1 MAGTAQLALQL
12 DFGGEPPQGAA
23 PVVDLYR
30 ERCKRDRA
38 VYLAMHPNA
47 RASDYYSRIAYGKVE
62 KSNNAS
68 GIATPPYE
76 EWRASASPNVLVAK
90 GKAIQV
96 PKGLAPE
103 FVEDVIDWIDFIWS
117 FDYISDK
124 SIASNFV
131 SSLKAI
137 FASAEAAG
145 CLRFADIDERVVR
158 DAVHG
163 NRWPNILGKIS
174 LFNAEHC
181 DQSGG
186 FDIDIWRVSRLVTDE
201 SRLNPSTPVRT
212 LTFGDIE
219 LEANK
224 VLAKRYV
231 KYLCEQTDD
240 AVTYIKDQLAA
251 IKILMRLLGETHA
264 DAMSREDAI
273 SVRER
278 LREENDNTAVFNLL
292 LRHITAFTDWLY
304 AEGHAECS
312 HFYRED
318 KVLGEGYRFKESS
331 VDEYVVDQ
339 IFQALPELDE
349 KPRLFFLAIYC
360 TGMRESEAVELKK
373 DCLFEADEGFFID
386 FTSEKM
392 HDKKCSNPIPEPLY
406 RMIADF
412 RDSVR
417 DTPKGWL
424 FPNTSGSE
432 CVNSLWLTM
441 KVQTLCDEHSVVT
454 SEGERYIFKPHD
466 FRHTLAVDALDAGVP
481 FHMVQEALHHKSRK
495 MTTAYSEMLS
505 KRARR
510 IALKVVDI
518 HGEEMELAYTVSTEG
533 QGDSAEWLR
542 SVLNPQIL
550 CNGICGKPVRLG
562 KCDHAYDCL
571 TCPEFRTSRDFL
583 DVHRRQLESLE
594 CYMNLAKQE
603 GLLQD
608 YETAKAQA
616 QTLQGIICSLE
627 GDGDAR

>member
-1 MAGTAQLALQL
+1 MGSAAQMELQL
-12 DFGGEPPQGAA
+12 DFGDGPHQGPAA
-23 PVVDLYR
+23 VVDLYR
-30 ERCKRDRA
+30 ERCKRDHA
-38 VYLAMHPNA
+38 VHLALHPNA

-62 KSNNAS
+62 RSNTAA
-68 GIATPPYE
+68 GIQTPPYE
-76 EWRASASPNVLVAK
+76 EWRASASSNVLIAK
-90 GKAIQV
+90 GRSV
-96 PKGLAPE
+96 PVPEGLGPG
-103 FVEDVIDWIDFIWS
+103 FVDDVVDWIDFAWS
-117 FDYISDK
+117 FEYISGK
-124 SIASNFV
+124 SIGETFV
-131 SSLKAI
+131 APLKSI
-137 FASAEAAG
+137 LASAETAG
-145 CLRFADIDERVVR
+145 CRAFSDIGEAVVR
-158 DAVHG
+158 DAVPG
-163 NRWPNILGKIS
+163 SRWRNILAKVS

-181 DQSGG
+181 DRSGG
-186 FDIDIWRVSRLVTDE
+186 FDIDVWRVSRLVSDE
-201 SRLNPSTPVRT
+201 SRLNPSAPVRAF
-212 LTFGDIE
+212 TFDDIE

-231 KYLCEQTDD
+231 KYLCEQTDST
-240 AVTYIKDQLAA
+240 VSYINDQLSAVR
-251 IKILMRLLGETHA
+251 ILMRLLGETRA
-264 DAMSREDAI
+264 DAMCREDAI

-278 LREENDNTAVFNLL
+278 LREEYDKTSVFNLYM
-292 LRHITAFTDWLY
+292 RHITAFASWLY
-304 AEGHAECS
+304 TEGYAGCN

-318 KVLGEGYRFKESS
+318 KVLGESYRFKESC
-331 VDEYVVDQ
+331 VDEFVVDQ
-339 IFQALPELDE
+339 IFQVLPELEE

-360 TGMRESEAVELKK
+360 TGMRESEAAELKK
-373 DCLFEADEGFFID
+373 DCLFEAEEGFFID

-392 HDKKCSNPIPEPLY
+392 HDKKCSNPIPEILY
-406 RMIADF
+406 RMIADY
-412 RDSVR
+412 RDTVR

-424 FPNTSGSE
+424 FPNKSGSE
-432 CVNSLWLTM
+432 CVGSQWLIQQ
-441 KVQTLCDEHSVVT
+441 VRDLCDEHSVVT
-454 SEGERYIFKPHD
+454 SEGERYVFKPHD

-533 QGDSAEWLR
+533 HGDSAEWLR

-608 YETAKAQA
+608 YETARAQA
-616 QTLQGIICSLE
+616 QTLLRIISSLE